1 MAAGTTTL
9 RETTFRNGE
18 IAIAAQLHLPPD
30 FDGRRQWPALV
41 LSTPGSSVKEQV
53 GAIYA
58 RKLAARGFVAIVFDP
73 SHQGA
78 SGGAARD
85 LEDPAMR
92 VEDLRC
98 AVDHLVTLPFVDEAR
113 IAVLGICAGGGYAVH
128 AAMTEHRFKAVA
140 TVAGT
145 DVGRSFRRMLL
156 GPRLRD
162 ALAEVGRART
172 AAARGAPESRQP
184 WIPDSLEQAA
194 ADGVTDRDVLD
205 GVRFYRASDHR
216 HPGASNRLLFRSLG
230 PMLGFD
236 AFHLV
241 PELLVQPLMVV
252 VGGRQGSTCQYQ
264 TGQTLYGLA
273 HGPDK
278 ALVVIPGAGH
288 YDLYHRDEHVDQAI
302 ERIAP
307 FFHFHLEP

>member
-1 MAAGTTTL
+1 MQ
-9 RETTFRNGE
+9 ETSFRNGE

-30 FDGRRQWPALV
+30 FDGDRTWPALV

-58 RKLAARGFVAIVFDP
+58 RKLAARGFVAITFDP

-78 SGGAARD
+78 SGGAPRD

-92 VEDLRC
+92 VEYLRC
-98 AVDHLVTLPFVDEAR
+98 AVDHLVTLPFVDEER
-113 IAVLGICAGGGYAVH
+113 IAVLGVCAGGGYAVN
-128 AAMTEHRFKAVA
+128 AALTEHRFKAVA

-145 DVGRSFRRMLL
+145 DVGRAFRRMLS
-156 GPRLRD
+156 RERMH
-162 ALAEVGRART
+162 ARLAEVGRART
-172 AAARGAPESRQP
+172 AAARGAAERRER
-184 WIPDSLEQAA
+184 WIPDSFEAA
-194 ADGVTDRDVLD
+194 GAEGLTDPDLLD
-205 GVRFYRASDHR
+205 AIGFYRASPHR
-216 HPGASNRLLFRSLG
+216 HPNASNRLLLRSFG

-241 PELLVQPLMVV
+241 PDLLVQPLMVI
-252 VGGRQGSTCQYQ
+252 VGGRQGSTCQYE
-264 TGQTLYGLA
+264 TGRALYSLA
-273 HGPDK
+273 RGPDS

-288 YDLYHRDEHVDQAI
+288 YDLYHRDEYIDPAI
-302 ERIAP
+302 ERLAP